1 MSKKSQDGIDYKL
14 LLVITQVSDGLM
26 LARESEVKQFG
37 ITAVQ
42 AKVLG
47 MLINHGRPVTIAGLS
62 RRLQRKH
69 NGVTALVNR
78 MKKDGLLYTESSEE
92 FKGQNVVGVTDRG
105 EEIYGQVRNIPLIS
119 AIFSHLTNKQK
130 HGLIEKM
137 LTLRSHAVKELHA
150 YHFFIP

>member
-1 MSKKSQDGIDYKL
+1 
-14 LLVITQVSDGLM
+14 M

-47 MLINHGRPVTIAGLS
+47 ILINHGRPVTIAGLS

-78 MKKDGLLYTESSEE
+78 MKKDGLLFTESSEE

-105 EEIYGQVRNIPLIS
+105 QEIYNQVHAIPLIS
-119 AIFSHLTNKQK
+119 QIFSHFTNKQK
-130 HGLIEKM
+130 NSIIEK
-137 LTLRSHAVKELHA
+137 LLALRSHAVKELHA
-150 YHFFIP
+150 YHFFIQ